1 MHMHNAAMT
10 FRCASAFVQ
19 MSVQSFRVS
28 CLQSGALLRQYQSA
42 RDTERVLHGL
52 SV

>member
-28 CLQSGALLRQYQSA
+28 CLQSGASSPA
-42 RDTERVLHGL
+42 PH
-52 SV
+52 SCHK